1 MKNVCLRRISS
12 GAALFFL
19 GALGAWAQNDA
30 KDLYL
35 ERCATCHGEDGAGQ
49 TAKGKK
55 LKMKGVNETAAKM
68 SSDDMSKV
76 VQNGKG
82 VDMNAYGKEF
92 SKDQIKALVD
102 YYRSLA
108 K

>member
-1 MKNVCLRRISS
+1 MPDSTPKQSYGKV
-12 GAALFFL
+12 FFRHGLL
-19 GALGAWAQNDA
+19 GIWAQKDA

-35 ERCATCHGEDGAGQ
+35 DRCATCHGADGAGQ

-68 SSDDMSKV
+68 GSDEMSRV

>member
-1 MKNVCLRRISS
+1 MTTKPATVN
-12 GAALFFL
+12 GAA
-19 GALGAWAQNDA
+19 
-30 KDLYL
+30 K
-35 ERCATCHGEDGAGQ
+35 

-55 LKMKGVNETAAKM
+55 LKMKGVNETAGKM
-68 SSDDMSKV
+68 SAEDMIKV
-76 VQNGKG
+76 VENGKG